1 MVGSEDCRASRASAP
16 EPAICGPAPLGAGRP
31 RRCAAHHQ
39 AKRLT
44 RPAAHRITAMR
55 RRRRASL
62 RGGRVTWPEPQQQT
76 AGRERPD
83 PIDRWGRSAVMIP
96 GRSTLTCQG
105 STGVST
111 AGAGRLE
118 LNIPP
123 SRSRRSASHD
133 VRPTGHHEAWDSSR
147 RRLTGSPTSW
157 TGTGAARS
165 TAWVDAANSGR
176 IGTRSR
182 ESNDRTVIYPLTRT
196 ATHTVWPEQ
205 RLKGDQCVG
214 SHW

>member
-133 VRPTGHHEAWDSSR
+133 VRPTGHHEEWDSSR
-147 RRLTGSPTSW
+147 RRLTGSPTFMD
-157 TGTGAARS
+157 RY
-165 TAWVDAANSGR
+165 
-176 IGTRSR
+176 RSR
-182 ESNDRTVIYPLTRT
+182 EVDGVGGRCQ
-196 ATHTVWPEQ
+196 Q
-205 RLKGDQCVG
+205 RPHRHPVSRVK
-214 SHW
+214 